1 MELIISG
8 YNGKMGQCLRAL
20 FAGNDTVSTRSSC
33 DLPKNF
39 SSDCLW
45 IDFSHPSYFDFV
57 IGEVKK
63 HACPLI
69 MGTTGLSSG
78 QMSEMKQIS
87 EKQVVVYD
95 SNFSLGINAIKT
107 ILPHLTSLL
116 RDFDIDIVEAHHK
129 SKKDAP
135 SGTAKSI
142 QQILQRKNNVQ
153 VPITSLRAGGIR
165 GEHSILY
172 AGQDELVS
180 IKHEALDRRVFA
192 QGVAYVI
199 QWIVRKK
206 PSQGFF
212 NMQDILHDCI
222 S

>member
-1 MELIISG
+1 M
-8 YNGKMGQCLRAL
+8 
-20 FAGNDTVSTRSSC
+20 
-33 DLPKNF
+33 
-39 SSDCLW
+39 
-45 IDFSHPSYFDFV
+45 
-57 IGEVKK
+57 
-63 HACPLI
+63 
-69 MGTTGLSSG
+69 
-78 QMSEMKQIS
+78 
-87 EKQVVVYD
+87 
-95 SNFSLGINAIKT
+95 
-107 ILPHLTSLL
+107 